1 MRHSPTWE
9 PILKSASVAI
19 VNRFSSISLKILI
32 IPLLINYLGT
42 ERFGIWVAISSA
54 SGYIFLLDMGL
65 SSAMINRLTG
75 FYAKGDTRSANQ
87 HIQGLFLFMA
97 AIACIGILGT
107 WLALPRIDWESLFK
121 IHTAAARAEVNVTV
135 LIAFCIF
142 FLQLPLSLIQKIP
155 YTFQAG
161 YISELHILVANIL
174 GAVLIVAGLHFHAGL
189 PFCVLAINAAA
200 VFAPLT
206 ILIHLLITSHLNIGL
221 KNGVNPIR
229 EVKSLKTASMHF
241 IIMQICGTLL
251 IVAPFSLITYYH
263 GAEAV
268 AVFGILLQVLTAVQ
282 TPLTV
287 MLQPAWTKMVE
298 LSVNDK
304 RHKIR
309 EIFTRYV
316 KLATLYSILTGVF
329 FMFFLPPIFA
339 LVLKHQVSASVSLR
353 FVFAVWCALGLIG
366 GGGVGAVTLA
376 LGLTGQI
383 SRISVLQLAAFLVL
397 AFILI
402 PAYGAVGA
410 VACIIASYFV
420 SLPLVFVLI
429 RKNLYSAEE
438 GVRI

>member
-1 MRHSPTWE
+1 MSHGRTWE
-9 PILKSASVAI
+9 PILKSASVALI
-19 VNRFSSISLKILI
+19 NRFVSIALKILI

-65 SSAMINRLTG
+65 SSAMINRLAG

-97 AIACIGILGT
+97 AIACVGMLGT
-107 WLALPRIDWESLFK
+107 WLALPRIDWEELFK
-121 IHTAAARAEVNVTV
+121 IHTAAAKAEVNVTV
-135 LIAFCIF
+135 LVAFWIF

-189 PFCVLAINAAA
+189 TFCVLAINAAA
-200 VFAPLT
+200 VLAPLT
-206 ILIHLLITSHLNIGL
+206 ILVHLLMTSHLNIGFN
-221 KNGVNPIR
+221 NGINPVR
-229 EVKSLKTASMHF
+229 EVKSLKTTSVHF

-251 IVAPFSLITYYH
+251 IVGPFSLITYYH

-304 RHKIR
+304 RHKVR

-316 KLATLYSILTGVF
+316 KMAALYSILTGIF
-329 FMFFLPPIFA
+329 FMFCLPSIFE

-353 FVFAVWCALGLIG
+353 FAFAVWCALGLIG

-383 SRISVLQLAAFLVL
+383 SRISLLQLGTFLVL
-397 AFILI
+397 AFILV

-410 VACIIASYFV
+410 VACIIASYFA
-420 SLPLVFVLI
+420 SLPLVFLLI
-429 RKNLYSAEE
+429 RRNLYGEDES
-438 GVRI
+438 V